1 MDIDKALYMAEF
13 FKMRENIG
21 TTELYSVVSPLY
33 CNLYDDFK
41 PKEQEKQV
49 VEVVKEIKD
58 KTIHLLK
65 KEDQPV
71 FFPDLPELDIPKE
84 DIPEIKKIQV
94 TEGILE
100 GGNMDSTV
108 KRISINKDY
117 IVSNN

>member
-1 MDIDKALYMAEF
+1 MTPATRYLELGLYYNQVKEFKESFKDIH
-13 FKMRENIG
+13 II
-21 TTELYSVVSPLY
+21 
-33 CNLYDDFK
+33 LYDDFK

-49 VEVVKEIKD
+49 VEVVKDIKD